1 MNGFEVTGSITRVQS
16 KTYFFEVCIHWQL
29 LLTTGTSRCTYFT
42 VTLLLPYNYNTAN
55 EVIKPVICERLAKFK
70 IFKYTCI
77 AIKNNNKNCYIFIR
91 SPESLR

>member
-1 MNGFEVTGSITRVQS
+1 MVLRLLVRLHEYNQRRIFSRFVYR
-16 KTYFFEVCIHWQL
+16 QL

-77 AIKNNNKNCYIFIR
+77 AIKTKLLY
-91 SPESLR
+91 SL